1 MPEFFYLPFH
11 LKWSINFVP
20 IWKMNRFGGIR
31 ILSRMK
37 PLLLVP
43 LITQI
48 LNQASWHALILK
60 DVSTSLGMLEWC
72 TCTNKHLDLSHT
84 CISSPSSCGLAAVI
98 FSSSCL
104 LTLVC
109 WNALRI
115 SNCRKPG
122 ASIDL
127 YLVDGNVCFLL
138 LLVFVICCRLTRWKW
153 QIIYCQGSTDIR
165 SNTATLWSDSA
176 S

>member
-1 MPEFFYLPFH
+1 MPEIFYLPLH
-11 LKWSINFVP
+11 LKWSINFVLV
-20 IWKMNRFGGIR
+20 WKMNEFGSIR
-31 ILSRMK
+31 VLSRMK
-37 PLLLVP
+37 PLLLAP

-84 CISSPSSCGLAAVI
+84 CISSASSCGLAAVI
-98 FSSSCL
+98 FSASCL
-104 LTLVC
+104 PTLVC

-115 SNCRKPG
+115 SNCSKPG
-122 ASIDL
+122 ASIDF
-127 YLVDGNVCFLL
+127 YLVDSKVCFSL

-153 QIIYCQGSTDIR
+153 QII
-165 SNTATLWSDSA
+165 
-176 S
+176 